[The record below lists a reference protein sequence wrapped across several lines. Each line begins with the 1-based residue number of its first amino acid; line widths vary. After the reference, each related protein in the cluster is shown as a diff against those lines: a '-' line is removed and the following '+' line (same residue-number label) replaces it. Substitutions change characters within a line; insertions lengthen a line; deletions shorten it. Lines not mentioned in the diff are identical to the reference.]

1 MVLEGVDVIIIF
13 FFNGHNYC
21 MLSDSVCDDI
31 LASILLRK
39 EFLHTIFKES
49 KKKKNKFQTVLRK
62 CRTAIKVLFLDY
74 NLL

>member
-31 LASILLRK
+31 LASILLHK

-49 KKKKNKFQTVLRK
+49 KKKKKRK
-62 CRTAIKVLFLDY
+62 KEEVSNCAKEM
-74 NLL
+74 